1 MNYLIETQAQ
11 LDALSPLFQQLDSP
25 EQFER
30 IDSPEQFE
38 RINSPEQLNSDSPN
52 LMETSI
58 VAVDTEFLREKTY
71 NAKLCLVQLGIGQD
85 QYCIDVLAIDDLS
98 LLAEMFAN
106 ENILKLL
113 HAARQD
119 MEVIYQTFNVLPKP
133 IFDTQLAAAFC
144 GADMQIGYS
153 AMVEE
158 RLGIELPKS
167 QARTDWTRRPLSE
180 EQVQY
185 AGDDV
190 AHLEELYRGELS
202 NLEQSNKLEWYQ
214 QELQSYY
221 EPGMYVIDPAL
232 AYQRLNGG
240 SLKIAQQYTLKAL
253 AQWREEMAQTRDIPR
268 SWVLRDDKLFDL
280 AIKRPKKAED
290 VIEMNVLGRKSAHRL
305 APKVANVIASTTVGE
320 ERIWRKVEP
329 LTKQQKSQCSKLMKE
344 LAAFSQQHN
353 VAQALMGTRKDVES
367 LYRHRQSKKLM
378 NGWRKGMVG
387 EPLLASL
394 RDSSS

>member
-11 LDALSPLFQQLDSP
+11 LDALSPLFQQLGNSH
-25 EQFER
+25 
-30 IDSPEQFE
+30 E
-38 RINSPEQLNSDSPN
+38 RINSLEPNNSPEQAL
-52 LMETSI
+52 

-71 NAKLCLVQLGIGQD
+71 NAKLCLVQLGIGEN

-167 QARTDWTRRPLSE
+167 QARTDWTRRPLTA
-180 EQVQY
+180 EQIQY

-190 AHLEELYRGELS
+190 AHLEELYRGELN
-202 NLEQSNKLEWYQ
+202 NLKQSNKLEWYQ

-221 EPGMYVIDPAL
+221 ELDMYVIDPAV

-240 SLKIAQQYTLKAL
+240 SLKIPQQYTLKGL
-253 AQWREEMAQTRDIPR
+253 AEWREETAQKRDIPR
-268 SWVLRDDKLFDL
+268 SWVMRDDKLFDL
-280 AIKRPKKAED
+280 AVKRPKKAQD
-290 VIEMNVLGRKSAHRL
+290 VIEMGVLGRKSAQYL
-305 APKVANVIASTTVGE
+305 APKVADIIASITVGE
-320 ERIWRKVEP
+320 ERIWRKLEP
-329 LTKQQKSQCSKLMKE
+329 LTKQEKNLCSKLMKE
-344 LAAFSQQHN
+344 LAEFSRQHN
-353 VAQALMGTRKDVES
+353 VAQALMATRKDVES
-367 LYRHRQSKKLM
+367 LYRHRQSKKLL
-378 NGWRKGMVG
+378 NGWRKDMVG

-394 RDSSS
+394 RESGL